1 MLQISPASRCMKISI
16 VMRSQMGNTP
26 SGGTDVSFSQYQV
39 DPLTVTSRPRRLERG
54 EMLAGSTVSTKNQ
67 NTSSLPGKRNRSASP
82 ATTSSG
88 ALSERPTAV
97 EEKPVTTTA
106 CD

>member
-1 MLQISPASRCMKISI
+1 MLQISPASRCMKSSI

-26 SGGTDVSFSQYQV
+26 SGGMDVNFSQYEV
-39 DPLTVTSRPRRLERG
+39 EPLTVTSRPRRLDGG
-54 EMLAGSTVSTKNQ
+54 EMLAGSTVSTKSQ
-67 NTSSLPGKRNRSASP
+67 NTLSLPGKRNLSASP
-82 ATTSSG
+82 TTTSSG
-88 ALSERPTAV
+88 AFNERPTAV